1 MAVSL
6 LATVAAL
13 ALIGLAVVVRGD
25 RQRRAALAHTAE
37 VLERA
42 VAGDLAVRAE
52 LRGRGEAARAT
63 AAVNGVLDAFAG
75 VVREAGAETTRLSTA
90 AVRLGDLV
98 NELVTGAQSSVQAS
112 GDILR
117 ASQEVS
123 ENISTLA
130 SGSEE
135 MGASIQ
141 EISRSASEAVTV
153 AAAAMAAQVDASRIM
168 TKLGES
174 SAQIGDVVQVIT
186 SIAEQT
192 NLLALNA
199 TIEAA
204 RAGEMGKGFAVV
216 ASEVKDLAQETAK
229 ATEDI
234 TARVG
239 TIQADTSGVVSSITE
254 IGEVIDRVNGYQ
266 TTIASAVEQQHAT
279 AGMMTGSIV
288 AASARAGEIAEAMAV
303 IAQTRT
309 SATATMEET
318 GVVAQELKSAGTA
331 LQSAVGRFKL

>member
-1 MAVSL
+1 MVVWL
-6 LATVAAL
+6 LAAVAAL
-13 ALIGLAVVVRGD
+13 ALLGLGVVVRGD
-25 RQRRAALAHTAE
+25 RQRRTVLDHTTD

-42 VAGDLAVRAE
+42 AAGDLSARAE
-52 LRGRGEAARAT
+52 ERGGAAGARAA
-63 AAVNGVLDAFAG
+63 AAVNGVLDTFAG

-90 AVRLGDLV
+90 AQRLGELF
-98 NELVTGAQSSVQAS
+98 NELVIGAQNSVQAS
-112 GDILR
+112 GNVLR

-130 SGSEE
+130 SGSQE

-153 AAAAMAAQVDASRIM
+153 AAAAMAAQADASRIM

-279 AGMMTGSIV
+279 AGMMTESIV
-288 AASARAGEIAEAMAV
+288 AASARAGEIADAMAV

-309 SATATMEET
+309 NATAAMEET
-318 GVVAQELKSAGTA
+318 GAVTQELKSAGAA
-331 LQSAVGRFKL
+331 LQTAVGRFRV